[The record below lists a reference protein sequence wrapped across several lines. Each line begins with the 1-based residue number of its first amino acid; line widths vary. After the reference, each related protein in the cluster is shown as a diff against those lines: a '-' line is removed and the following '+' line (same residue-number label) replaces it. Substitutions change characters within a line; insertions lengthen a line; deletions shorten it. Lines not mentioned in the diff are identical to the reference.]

1 LISRLLSESP
11 PSSPKATSP
20 SYAPPVNPPAD
31 EVEAARV
38 PTLDAEPAPAAEPAP
53 LLEELTGSTPGVAGP
68 ARPWQE
74 ELAGRV
80 ESFRRRRARLK
91 QDAGSSANLELDFE
105 QTEDLDNLSPEEAN
119 FLEFPQQNTPLDVE
133 LGASARAEGELPIL
147 EAAPLEKPE
156 GGLRI
161 LSSAAVEAGE
171 LTLEG
176 EPASGEGEPVEIVVG
191 APEKSVQ
198 PASQEVSSLVLPLAP
213 MGRRFLAGLADTL
226 VLLVGA
232 SVFALVFWLVGGHL
246 RLDSLNLA
254 VLAVIAVFFILVYFG
269 LFTALASSTPGLL
282 WMECEVRNLEG
293 AHPTTQE
300 SFLRAFGYLVS
311 ITALML
317 GFLWALLDSE
327 GLTWH
332 DRMSGTFIATEPA
345 KPAVPVSEH

>member
-1 LISRLLSESP
+1 M
-11 PSSPKATSP
+11 
-20 SYAPPVNPPAD
+20 
-31 EVEAARV
+31 
-38 PTLDAEPAPAAEPAP
+38 PAP
-53 LLEELTGSTPGVAGP
+53 LVEELTGSTPGVASP
-68 ARPWQE
+68 ARPWQV

-105 QTEDLDNLSPEEAN
+105 EAENLDNLSPEEAN
-119 FLEFPQQNTPLDVE
+119 FLEFPRGDTPLDVE
-133 LGASARAEGELPIL
+133 LGASARNESELPVL
-147 EAAPLEKPE
+147 EAPPLEKPE
-156 GGLRI
+156 GGMRI

-171 LTLEG
+171 LALEG

-191 APEKSVQ
+191 APEESVQ
-198 PASQEVSSLVLPLAP
+198 PASPEVSSLVFPLAP

-232 SVFALVFWLVGGHL
+232 SLFALVFWRAGGHL
-246 RLDSLNLA
+246 RLDPLNLA
-254 VLAVIAVFFILVYFG
+254 VIAVIAVFFILVYFG
-269 LFTALASSTPGLL
+269 LFTALTSSTPGLL

-300 SFLRAFGYLVS
+300 SFMRAFGYLVS

-345 KPAVPVSEH
+345 RPAVPAPEH

>member
-1 LISRLLSESP
+1 M
-11 PSSPKATSP
+11 
-20 SYAPPVNPPAD
+20 
-31 EVEAARV
+31 
-38 PTLDAEPAPAAEPAP
+38 
-53 LLEELTGSTPGVAGP
+53 
-68 ARPWQE
+68 
-74 ELAGRV
+74 
-80 ESFRRRRARLK
+80 
-91 QDAGSSANLELDFE
+91 
-105 QTEDLDNLSPEEAN
+105 DNLSPEEAN
-119 FLEFPQQNTPLDVE
+119 FLEFPQGNTPLDVE
-133 LGASARAEGELPIL
+133 LGASSRAESESQVL
-147 EAAPLEKPE
+147 EASRLEKPE
-156 GGLRI
+156 GTMRM

-171 LTLEG
+171 LALEG

-198 PASQEVSSLVLPLAP
+198 PASQEASSLVLPMAP

-232 SVFALVFWLVGGHL
+232 GLFAFIFLWVARGHL
-246 RLDSLNLA
+246 RLDPLNLA

-269 LFTALASSTPGLL
+269 LFTTLTSSTPGLL

-345 KPAVPVSEH
+345 RSAVHAPQH